1 MENKKLVSVLVHDL
15 KELEELLSDIKN
27 KKAINLLELEFI
39 QAKAAGVRQLLEIYS
54 ELNPGWGKKVIPV
67 VGNKST
73 SAQVLTPQPA
83 DFEFGGIEESDDDM
97 DDLTRV
103 ADQEPL
109 GEIIS
114 EPKEEAT
121 IIEPDFFT
129 VSQPEVIPV
138 PEEAIIPEP
147 EITEPEPEF
156 TGGLIESIPD
166 VEPEVEWVIDDK
178 PLTEDIVDSPEDNE
192 EDEGEEYEGIEDT
205 DFEDDFEKI
214 EEEEP
219 ELQEEEMIVVEGEM
233 DEVHEESE
241 PVEEIVEE
249 VEPETETVIDEEIQ
263 EETEREEEVGE
274 EPEPEAEP
282 EPTVDVKFHEPHEPE
297 PEAQVLGEKFQK
309 ERSVN
314 DVKFEGGVK
323 LEEKLSSLPLKTI
336 RSAIGIN
343 DRFLFTRELFDG
355 DPELFNTAVTKLDS
369 LEDIKDAV
377 VYLRDNFKWKKNET
391 SLKFVELVKRRFSN
405 E

>member
-54 ELNPGWGKKVIPV
+54 DLNPAWGKKVVPI
-67 VGNKST
+67 VGNKSA

-97 DDLTRV
+97 DDLTRI

-114 EPKEEAT
+114 EQKEEAS
-121 IIEPDFFT
+121 IVEPDFFAP
-129 VSQPEVIPV
+129 SFDKI
-138 PEEAIIPEP
+138 EESEEEIMEEEEP
-147 EITEPEPEF
+147 MPEF
-156 TGGLIESIPD
+156 TFSEPENPITYIESIPD

-178 PLTEDIVDSPEDNE
+178 PMPEDIIDSPEDDE
-192 EDEGEEYEGIEDT
+192 EDIGGTVDEV
-205 DFEDDFEKI
+205 EDDFEKI

-219 ELQEEEMIVVEGEM
+219 ELQEEEFIMGEEEM
-233 DEVHEESE
+233 DEINEESE
-241 PVEEIVEE
+241 PEEEIVEE
-249 VEPETETVIDEEIQ
+249 AEPDRETIIEEDIEEEPQPEEVVVQEKEPE
-263 EETEREEEVGE
+263 E
-274 EPEPEAEP
+274 EPESSM
-282 EPTVDVKFHEPHEPE
+282 DVKFHEPYEPE
-297 PEAQVLGEKFQK
+297 TEAQVLGEKFQK

-323 LEEKLSSLPLKTI
+323 LEEKLSSMPLKTI

-355 DPELFNTAVTKLDS
+355 DPEMFNTAVTKLDS